1 MLYYGVNSYVFIN
14 GIKIYKFKAKNSE
27 INTAP
32 LCLGN
37 VLKDFS
43 VDNMKKTGLYRYA
56 CNFSVNYDSIDV
68 DDILDI
74 HKYLMKKHNIK

>member
-1 MLYYGVNSYVFIN
+1 MNSYIFIN
-14 GIKIYKFKAKNSE
+14 GIEIYKFKAKHSE

-32 LCLGN
+32 LCLDN

-68 DDILDI
+68 DDILYI

>member
-1 MLYYGVNSYVFIN
+1 MLYYGVNSYIFIN
-14 GIKIYKFKAKNSE
+14 GIEIYKFKAKNSE
-27 INTAP
+27 INTAS